1 MPLTKVWSMDQWV
14 FDDVDEL
21 AGLLDNL
28 QYNFSLEDLIAYIKL
43 LLINCNLSYS
53 VRDFPLVIYC
63 SNILFFSVFF

>member
-1 MPLTKVWSMDQWV
+1 MPLTKVWSMDQWD

-43 LLINCNLSYS
+43 LLINCNLS
-53 VRDFPLVIYC
+53 
-63 SNILFFSVFF
+63 